1 MRQHVKTKRARSAG
15 GDEGH
20 ALTPVDQPLH
30 GRVCHADLARWQF
43 VSYRF
48 ALVLHPRR
56 DVSPVVRTV
65 VRWAEEHGAEVLVR
79 STDAHR
85 IGAGVRAVEADELA
99 GGCDAVLSVGG
110 DGTMLG
116 ALRLVAD
123 RPVPVLGVHLGRLG
137 FLVEVRPS
145 DLEVALDRIAAGDF
159 VLESHS
165 ALRVG
170 LGAEVKSGEAMVAF
184 NDLALARQPGRGT
197 LAAAMAVN
205 DVRYGYY
212 RCDALVVATAS
223 GSSAYSYA
231 AGGPLLSPSVRGIVV
246 TPSAA
251 MSGISRSLVLS
262 EDDRLRLELLAEAGE
277 LAVEIDGNPLCGA
290 RAGDVLHVSVQP
302 DAGLVVRLD
311 PEVYQER
318 RRVKLSLLDL
328 PLLPEQLREGL
339 PGELRSRLDAR

>member
-1 MRQHVKTKRARSAG
+1 VAAS
-15 GDEGH
+15 
-20 ALTPVDQPLH
+20 V
-30 GRVCHADLARWQF
+30 
-43 VSYRF
+43 VS
-48 ALVLHPRR
+48 
-56 DVSPVVRTV
+56 
-65 VRWAEEHGAEVLVR
+65 WAEKHGAEVLVG
-79 STDAHR
+79 SADAQR
-85 IGAGVRAVEADELA
+85 VGPGVRPVEPDELA
-99 GGCDAVLSVGG
+99 ATADAVVSIGG

-137 FLVEVRPS
+137 FLVEVQPAE
-145 DLEVALDRIAAGDF
+145 LEVALDRVAAGDF
-159 VLESHS
+159 VLEPHS
-165 ALRVG
+165 ALRVR
-170 LGAEVKSGEAMVAF
+170 LGGEAMVAF
-184 NDLALARQPGRGT
+184 NDLALVRQPGRGS

-212 RCDALVVATAS
+212 RCDALVVATAG

-277 LAVEIDGNPLCGA
+277 PAVEIDGNPLHVA
-290 RAGDVLHVSVQP
+290 RSADALDVSVQP

-311 PEVYQER
+311 PDVHRQR
-318 RRVKLSLLDL
+318 SRVKLSLLDL
-328 PLLPEQLREGL
+328 PLLPEQLREL
-339 PGELRSRLDAR
+339 VPEELRGRLDAR

>member
-1 MRQHVKTKRARSAG
+1 MAS
-15 GDEGH
+15 D
-20 ALTPVDQPLH
+20 
-30 GRVCHADLARWQF
+30 
-43 VSYRF
+43 RF

-56 DVSPVVRTV
+56 DVSAVAASVVS
-65 VRWAEEHGAEVLVR
+65 WAEKHGAEVLVG
-79 STDAHR
+79 SADAQR
-85 IGAGVRAVEADELA
+85 VGPGVRPVEPDELA
-99 GGCDAVLSVGG
+99 ATADAVVSIGG

-137 FLVEVRPS
+137 FLVEVQPAE
-145 DLEVALDRIAAGDF
+145 LEVALDRVAAGDF
-159 VLESHS
+159 VLEPHS
-165 ALRVG
+165 ALRVR
-170 LGAEVKSGEAMVAF
+170 LGGEAMVAF
-184 NDLALARQPGRGT
+184 NDLALVRQPGRGS

-212 RCDALVVATAS
+212 RCDALVVATAG

-277 LAVEIDGNPLCGA
+277 PAVEIDGNPLHVA
-290 RAGDVLHVSVQP
+290 RSADALDVSVQP

-311 PEVYQER
+311 PDVHRQR
-318 RRVKLSLLDL
+318 SRVKLSLLDL
-328 PLLPEQLREGL
+328 PLLPEQLREL
-339 PGELRSRLDAR
+339 VPEELRGRLDAR

>member
-1 MRQHVKTKRARSAG
+1 MGRERIWQTFRSVISDVA
-15 GDEGH
+15 
-20 ALTPVDQPLH
+20 
-30 GRVCHADLARWQF
+30 AD
-43 VSYRF
+43 RF

-56 DVSPVVRTV
+56 DVSDVVASV
-65 VRWAEEHGAEVLVR
+65 VRWAQRHSAEVLVR
-79 STDAHR
+79 SADAHR
-85 IGAGVRAVEADELA
+85 VGAGVRAVGADELA
-99 GGCDAVLSVGG
+99 RTCDAVVSVGG

-137 FLVEVRPS
+137 FLVEVQPS
-145 DLEVALDRIAAGDF
+145 DLDVALDRIAAGDF
-159 VLESHS
+159 VLEPHS

-170 LGAEVKSGEAMVAF
+170 IGNETVIAF
-184 NDLALARQPGRGT
+184 NDLALVRQPGRGS

-205 DVRYGYY
+205 DVKYGYF
-212 RCDALVVATAS
+212 RCDALVVATAA

-277 LAVEIDGNPLCGA
+277 LAVEIDGNPQRGA
-290 RAGDVLHVSVQP
+290 RAGDVLDVSVQS

-311 PEVYQER
+311 PEVHAQR
-318 RRVKLSLLDL
+318 SRVKLSLLDL
-328 PLLPEQLREGL
+328 PLLPEQLRELL
-339 PGELRSRLDAR
+339 PEDLRGRLDAVRTGG

>member
-1 MRQHVKTKRARSAG
+1 VAS
-15 GDEGH
+15 D
-20 ALTPVDQPLH
+20 
-30 GRVCHADLARWQF
+30 
-43 VSYRF
+43 RF

-56 DVSPVVRTV
+56 DVSEVAASV
-65 VRWAEEHGAEVLVR
+65 VRWALRHGAEVLV
-79 STDAHR
+79 SSADAHR
-85 IGAGVRAVEADELA
+85 VGTEVRAVEPGELA
-99 GGCDAVLSVGG
+99 GSCDAVVSVGG

-145 DLEVALDRIAAGDF
+145 ELEAALDRIAAGDF
-159 VLESHS
+159 VLEPHS

-170 LGAEVKSGEAMVAF
+170 LGDDAMIAF
-184 NDLALARQPGRGT
+184 NDLALVRQPGRGS
-197 LAAAMAVN
+197 LAATMAVN

-212 RCDALVVATAS
+212 RCDALVVATAA

-251 MSGISRSLVLS
+251 MSGISRSLVLN
-262 EDDRLRLELLAEAGE
+262 EDDRLRLDLLAEAGE
-277 LAVEIDGNPLCGA
+277 LAVEIDGNPRRAA
-290 RAGDVLHVSVQP
+290 RPGDVLDVSVQP

-311 PEVYQER
+311 PEVHRQR
-318 RRVKLSLLDL
+318 SRVKLSLLDL
-328 PLLPEQLREGL
+328 PLLPEQLRELL
-339 PGELRSRLDAR
+339 PEDLRGRPDAR

>member
-1 MRQHVKTKRARSAG
+1 
-15 GDEGH
+15 
-20 ALTPVDQPLH
+20 
-30 GRVCHADLARWQF
+30 
-43 VSYRF
+43 VST
-48 ALVLHPRR
+48 
-56 DVSPVVRTV
+56 VVASV
-65 VRWAEEHGAEVLVR
+65 VRWAQRHDAEVLV
-79 STDAHR
+79 SSAEFHR
-85 IGAGVRAVEADELA
+85 VGSEVRAVEADELA
-99 GGCDAVLSVGG
+99 RTCDAVLSVGG

-137 FLVEVRPS
+137 FLVEVQPS
-145 DLEVALDRIAAGDF
+145 DLDTALDRIAAGDF
-159 VLESHS
+159 VLEPHS
-165 ALRVG
+165 ALRIV
-170 LGAEVKSGEAMVAF
+170 LGDAALVAF
-184 NDLALARQPGRGT
+184 NDVALVRQPGRGS

-212 RCDALVVATAS
+212 RCDALVVATAA

-277 LAVEIDGNPLCGA
+277 LAVEIDGNPLRAA
-290 RAGDVLHVSVQP
+290 RPGDALDVSVQS

-311 PEVYQER
+311 PEVHRQR
-318 RRVKLSLLDL
+318 SRVKLSLLDL
-328 PLLPEQLREGL
+328 PLLPDQLRELL
-339 PGELRSRLDAR
+339 PDDLRGRLDAR

>member
-1 MRQHVKTKRARSAG
+1 VLLS
-15 GDEGH
+15 
-20 ALTPVDQPLH
+20 V
-30 GRVCHADLARWQF
+30 AD
-43 VSYRF
+43 RF

-56 DVSPVVRTV
+56 DVSAVAAFVVK
-65 VRWAEEHGAEVLVR
+65 WAQRRGGEVLV
-79 STDAHR
+79 SSADAHR
-85 IGAGVRAVEADELA
+85 VGAGVLAVEPDELA
-99 GGCDAVLSVGG
+99 RCDAVVSIGG

-137 FLVEVRPS
+137 FLVEVQPS
-145 DLEVALDRIAAGDF
+145 DLEVALDRIAAGDY
-159 VLESHS
+159 VLEPHS
-165 ALRVG
+165 ALRVE
-170 LGAEVKSGEAMVAF
+170 LGDRTMAAF
-184 NDLALARQPGRGT
+184 NDVALVRQPGRGS

-212 RCDALVVATAS
+212 RCDALVVATAA

-277 LAVEIDGNPLCGA
+277 LAVEIDGNPLCA
-290 RAGDVLHVSVQP
+290 AGPGDALDVSVQP

-311 PEVYQER
+311 PEVHRQR
-318 RRVKLSLLDL
+318 SRVKLSLLDL
-328 PLLPEQLREGL
+328 PLLPDQLRELL
-339 PGELRSRLDAR
+339 PEDLRDRLDAR